1 MAELRFELVHPL
13 WGMPLPDSR
22 ATNVVPLHR
31 SGELPDATLVLE
43 AREGQQWARE
53 ALFRR
58 HVKRIMALA
67 FRLMPEEDPEDLAHD
82 VFVKAL
88 GSLDTLAN
96 PAAFGPWLSA
106 VTVTLI
112 KMKLRKKR
120 WLRRIGMAKSE
131 ELDAES
137 LMSRDAPEGVRI
149 ALGDL
154 YKAAEKLGE
163 EERIALLLQRIEGLE
178 LQQIAEQM
186 HLSLATVK
194 RRIARAEAALA
205 EVASDA

>member
-1 MAELRFELVHPL
+1 MS
-13 WGMPLPDSR
+13 LPDSR

-31 SGELPDATLVLE
+31 SGALPDATLVLE
-43 AREGQQWARE
+43 AREGAQWARE

-88 GSLDTLAN
+88 ASLGTLSN

-131 ELDAES
+131 ELDAET
-137 LMSRDAPEGVRI
+137 LVSRDAPEAVRI
-149 ALGDL
+149 TLNDL
-154 YKAAEKLGE
+154 YRAAEKLDE

-178 LQQIAEQM
+178 LQQIAEHM

-205 EVASDA
+205 EVTSDA